1 MGLFS
6 QKKKEDEQESFMP
19 EEPMQKSPPVEHVV
33 SMRQQG
39 FSNNQITTYLQREGF
54 SPDLIFEA
62 MNQANI
68 KAGVENAPSM
78 QMQQSPPP
86 VSYSQPA
93 MQSSGADFDVSR
105 IEEITEAIIDEKWNE
120 LVKNI
125 NKIIDWKEKVESR
138 VDAIEQEI
146 KDMKANFNSLHDAI
160 LGKIG
165 EYDQNMNNLGA
176 DIKAMEKVFQKI
188 LPTLSENINELS
200 RISKEFKKK

>member
-1 MGLFS
+1 MGLFN
-6 QKKKEDEQESFMP
+6 QKKKEDAEDSFMP
-19 EEPMQKSPPVEHVV
+19 EEPRERSPPVEHVV

-68 KAGVENAPSM
+68 KAGVESTSP
-78 QMQQSPPP
+78 MQQSPPP
-86 VSYSQPA
+86 VNYAAPQ
-93 MQSSGADFDVSR
+93 MQSSGSDFDVSR

-125 NKIIDWKEKVESR
+125 NKIIDWKDKVEGR

-146 KDMKANFNSLHDAI
+146 KDMKGNFNSLHDAI